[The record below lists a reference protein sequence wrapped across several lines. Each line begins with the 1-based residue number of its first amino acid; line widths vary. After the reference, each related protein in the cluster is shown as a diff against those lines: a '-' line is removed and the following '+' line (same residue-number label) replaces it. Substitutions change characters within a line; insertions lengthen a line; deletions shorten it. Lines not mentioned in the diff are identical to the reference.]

1 MEGSVSM
8 ANGRSELDREG
19 CEYGRQLKKDNEYL
33 RENVTEIKG
42 DLKELIKKVD
52 GLRRQVD
59 RSNVFVII
67 GTTVVGSLAGFFA
80 SKIGGGG

>member
-1 MEGSVSM
+1 MG
-8 ANGRSELDREG
+8 NGRSELDREG
-19 CEYGRQLKKDNEYL
+19 CEYGRQLKKDINYL
-33 RENVTEIKG
+33 RNDVDEIKQ
-42 DLKELIKKVD
+42 DLKTLIEKVD

-80 SKIGGGG
+80 SHFGGGG